1 MPKYAKIPDGKV
13 TTCLLEG
20 ENDLNIIDALTQ
32 GFNTVHRRWWV
43 LLIPILLDMFL
54 WLGPQVAIE
63 PIVTE
68 MSATLRESALLAQIE
83 QADPTLKEAFLT
95 TLDDLGK
102 RYNLFSALRVRLL
115 GMPSLLVWGGA
126 GYHMP
131 SAYEVFWVYFLSMI
145 NIPDLLVS
153 VAPATF
159 FARPVWQLAD
169 PLAWLGLNLA
179 VWLLGIVIGSIYL
192 TLVARSI
199 AMPSNTPDPATA
211 GPATVKPPAFW
222 MQTAHLGGQVL
233 LFSILRVI
241 VLVVLGLPLLAFLG
255 ILGMLSSFLANIVAM
270 GIFGVLIWLS
280 FYGIWFVAALA
291 VNRSTLW
298 QALWNS
304 FNIVLRNFW
313 QTLGLFMLINLIG
326 GGLTILWQRLSTGSW
341 LTLVGILGNAYVGSS
356 LLTGSLIFYRDRYDR
371 WRERAAQLLAEM
383 RRQS

>member
-1 MPKYAKIPDGKV
+1 M
-13 TTCLLEG
+13 
-20 ENDLNIIDALTQ
+20 NIIDALTQ

-43 LLIPILLDMFL
+43 LLIPILLDIFL

-63 PIVTE
+63 PIVAE
-68 MSATLRESALLAQIE
+68 MSATLRESALLVQIE

-102 RYNLFSALRVRLL
+102 RYNLFSALRVRML

-131 SAYEVFWVYFLSMI
+131 SAYEVFWVYFLSAI

-169 PLAWLGLNLA
+169 PFAWLGLNLA

-192 TLVARSI
+192 TMVARSI
-199 AMPSNTPDPATA
+199 AVSANTAGSATA
-211 GPATVKPPAFW
+211 GSATAGSATAGSATVGSAVAELPTAKLPTFW
-222 MQTAHLGGQVL
+222 AQTAQLGGQVL

-255 ILGMLSSFLANIVAM
+255 ILGMLSSFLANMVAM

-313 QTLGLFMLINLIG
+313 QTLGIFALINLIG

-356 LLTGSLIFYRDRYDR
+356 LLTGSLIFYHDRYNR